1 MRTGLPPDIPS
12 PIDLRKMDAARDWAK
27 SAMEKRPWRTE
38 FFRSITH
45 ELVQLNAA
53 NLSVLEL
60 GSGPGFLARHLL
72 EALPSVVYVA
82 LDFSPAMHELA
93 KEHLGALAERMQFLN
108 VDFKEPHWS
117 APLSAFDAVVTVQ
130 AVHELRHK
138 RHAVSLYGTV
148 RELLRNRGIFLMCD
162 HFIGEGGMSD
172 TALYMSPEEQ
182 EAALRLGGFTQVKM
196 ILRNGGLALF
206 RATA

>member
-1 MRTGLPPDIPS
+1 MQTGLPPDIPS
-12 PIDLRKMDAARDWAK
+12 PIDLRKIDDARDWAK

-38 FFRSITH
+38 FFRSIAR

-72 EALPSVVYVA
+72 EALPSVAYVA

-117 APLSAFDAVVTVQ
+117 ANLSAFDAVVTVQ

-138 RHAVSLYGTV
+138 RHAVSLYRAV